1 MRKFLLALAM
11 ISAMPAIAQK
21 NGDDVILTIDNEQI
35 SKDEFV
41 RLYQKNNTDITFDSA
56 SLAGYM
62 SLFIDYKLKVL
73 EAESLGMDTTDD
85 FKREFDGYRIQ
96 LEKPYFTDPSVDD
109 SLAREAYEH
118 MHWDIRASHILI
130 NCSENAS
137 AADTL
142 KAYKRIKAIRDRAVK
157 GEDFAKLARENSE
170 DPSAK
175 RNDGDLGYFTAFSM
189 IYEFEKEAYATEVGA
204 VSPIF
209 RTRFGY
215 HIIKVF
221 DRRANPGQVRA
232 SHLMVRVAAEADEAA
247 QKASAAKI
255 KMIADSLA
263 AGSDW
268 AKMVSRYSDDRG
280 TVPQNGDLQW
290 FSTGRMVPEFES
302 AAFALKNVGDIS
314 APVRT
319 SYGWHIIKL
328 TDKKPIDSFENL
340 QEQIKN
346 RLSRDARSQMAE
358 KAVLERLKHEYKFT
372 EDKAAYAEFVSKVDT
387 SVWSGKWTADK
398 AKGLNKVI
406 FSFADVKFT
415 QNDYAKLVESNGT
428 APRMPVEVL
437 LQKEYDRIV
446 EETVLSYER
455 QQLSNKYPEFRYL
468 LLEYHDGILLFAL
481 MDKMVWTKAAT
492 DTVGLESFYEANKQ
506 KYMWGERVEVAYC
519 TYDGNTFTNPDKN
532 DKFSTANKKNFD
544 SKMVAALK
552 AGAKN
557 GDYEA
562 QVLAAMQKFGISPDS
577 ISMGGNS
584 NIFNIVDG
592 QWCDIDGI
600 RIDKNAWGKSKS
612 KVMNHKG
619 RSFVFYLVRNLPAE
633 PKTFKE
639 CRGAVIADYQNKLEA
654 DWLEQL
660 RQKHSVKINESVF
673 NSIIRK

>member
-1 MRKFLLALAM
+1 MALAM